1 MTCSSCGLFICY
13 VCRATIN
20 GYDHFTNNE
29 RYFYN
34 IEEKI
39 SHDLVSIFNRCTLS
53 NQSEKL
59 HFEEML
65 EAYRNAKNE
74 YLRLHPE
81 AHDMVLRYD
90 PISHLTKP
98 TIASTSAT

>member
-1 MTCSSCGLFICY
+1 L
-13 VCRATIN
+13 
-20 GYDHFTNNE
+20 
-29 RYFYN
+29 
-34 IEEKI
+34 
-39 SHDLVSIFNRCTLS
+39 LRCTLS

-59 HFEEML
+59 HYEEMVQ
-65 EAYRNAKNE
+65 AYKNAKIE

-98 TIASTSAT
+98 PVSSTGAS